1 MVDGILL
8 DTFFE
13 LSFTAA
19 PFFLTAS
26 KGGDM
31 ALLPEAI
38 FLPGLL
44 VASDSLSSA
53 PLPAVVPIIG
63 KCVRMLDEA
72 LSLAPNT
79 ILLRWLLDTVIVP
92 VALEAL
98 G

>member
-1 MVDGILL
+1 
-8 DTFFE
+8 
-13 LSFTAA
+13 
-19 PFFLTAS
+19 
-26 KGGDM
+26 M
-31 ALLPEAI
+31 ALLLEAI

-53 PLPAVVPIIG
+53 PLPAVAPIIG
-63 KCVRMLDEA
+63 KCVRMLDAA
-72 LSLAPNT
+72 LSLAPNV